1 MMQEFLSQ
9 FKEVY
14 QKSGISIS
22 FDEYLRRAKYILFIG
37 FIVSYFLITG
47 AHFLLRIQGPNVIPS
62 TFILSISST
71 FILALLVLWYPV
83 YEKDLA
89 VTDIDHNLLNSVT
102 FMLLLSKGGLSI
114 ERIIERVAE
123 TESSKYIKSLLNKF
137 IVNIKVFGLNP
148 QESLSDMGAR
158 SPSDRFTKF
167 IDGVV
172 TATQTSGELD
182 KLFTYES
189 EVLIQQKEEENLA
202 LLNNLGFISEIYV
215 TILVIAPLLMIIL
228 LTTFSF
234 ASGDSS
240 SATSGINS
248 LNLVVFAGIPIIS
261 AVLMILVDM
270 QVTVD

>member
-1 MMQEFLSQ
+1 MMPEFLSE
-9 FKEVY
+9 FKAIY
-14 QKSGISIS
+14 RKSGISIS
-22 FDEYLRRAKYILFIG
+22 FEAYIRRARLILFIG
-37 FIVSYFLITG
+37 FIISYFLITG
-47 AHFLLRIQGPNVIPS
+47 VHYILRIEGPKVIPG
-62 TFILSISST
+62 TFALSISST
-71 FILALLVLWYPV
+71 FILGLILLWYPV

-89 VTDIDHNLLNSVT
+89 VTDIEHNLLNSVT

-123 TESSKYIKSLLNKF
+123 TEPSKYIRTLLNKF

-148 QESLSDMGAR
+148 QESLNDIGAR
-158 SPSDRFTKF
+158 SPSDRFTQF

-189 EVLIQQKEEENLA
+189 EVLTQQKEEENLA

-215 TILVIAPLLMIIL
+215 TILVIAPLLLIIL

-248 LNLVVFAGIPIIS
+248 LNLVVFGGIPIIS
-261 AVLMILVDM
+261 AVLIILVDM

>member
-1 MMQEFLSQ
+1 MMQDFLSE
-9 FKEVY
+9 FKAIY
-14 QKSGISIS
+14 RKSGISIS
-22 FDEYLRRAKYILFIG
+22 FDEYLSRAKYILFIG
-37 FIVSYFLITG
+37 FILSYFILTG
-47 AHFLLRIQGPNVIPS
+47 VHYLLRVEGPKVIPGS
-62 TFILSISST
+62 LALSLSST
-71 FILALLVLWYPV
+71 SIIALLLLWYPV

-89 VTDIDHNLLNSVT
+89 STDIEHNLLNSVT

-123 TESSKYIKSLLNKF
+123 TEPSKYIRTLLNKF

-148 QESLSDMGAR
+148 QESLSDIGAR

-215 TILVIAPLLMIIL
+215 TVLVIAPLLLIIL

>member
-1 MMQEFLSQ
+1 MMQEFLSE
-9 FKEVY
+9 FKAIY
-14 QKSGISIS
+14 RKSGISVS
-22 FDEYLRRAKYILFIG
+22 FDEYFRRGKLTLFVG
-37 FIVSYFLITG
+37 FIVSYFIITG
-47 AHFLLRIQGPNVIPS
+47 VHYLLRVQGPKIILGTFALSLASTAVI
-62 TFILSISST
+62 
-71 FILALLVLWYPV
+71 ALLLLWYPI

-89 VTDIDHNLLNSVT
+89 TSDIEHNLLNSVT

-123 TESSKYIKSLLNKF
+123 SEPSKYIRALLNKF
-137 IVNIKVFGLNP
+137 IVNIKVYGLNP
-148 QESLSDMGAR
+148 QESLNDIADR
-158 SPSDRFTKF
+158 SPSERFNQF

-189 EVLIQQKEEENLA
+189 EMLMQRKEEENLA

-215 TILVIAPLLMIIL
+215 TILIIAPLLMIIL

-234 ASGDSS
+234 ASGGSS
-240 SATSGINS
+240 DATSGINS